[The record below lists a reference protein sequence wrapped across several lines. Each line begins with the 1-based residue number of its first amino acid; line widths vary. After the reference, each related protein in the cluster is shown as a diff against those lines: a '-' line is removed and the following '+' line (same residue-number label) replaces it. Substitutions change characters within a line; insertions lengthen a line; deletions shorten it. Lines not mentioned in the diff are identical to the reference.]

1 MTSHPTI
8 PYDRIIEDVA
18 DALIYADK
26 DGIIRVWNA
35 QAEAVFGFTAADALG
50 QSLDIIIPERFRAAH
65 WRGFDRALE
74 RGATS
79 KGAEVRTTRGVH
91 KTGRKLYVNMS
102 FSVVTA
108 ADGEVLGSAAM
119 ARDVTE
125 WFLAEKAK
133 RNAG

>member
-8 PYDRIIEDVA
+8 PYHRIIEDVA

-26 DGIIRVWNA
+26 EGIIRVWNT
-35 QAEAVFGFTAADALG
+35 QAEAVFGFTAVDALG
-50 QSLDIIIPERFRAAH
+50 QSLDLIIPERFRAAH

-91 KTGRKLYVNMS
+91 KSGRKLYVNMS

-125 WFLAEKAK
+125 WFLAEKTK